1 MDTPST
7 TPSTDNPLT
16 SLGQRLREARQR
28 LGLTQD
34 DVAQPEFTK
43 SYVSAVER
51 GKARPSLKA
60 LELMSRRLG
69 IPMPELLTVAP
80 DVVDTLDL
88 AALEED
94 VEYQLDC
101 ARRAIDTGQGGEALR
116 LIAVA
121 EEGAGTALDQLGG
134 ATRYRLS
141 YLRALAYLR
150 VGEASTAQR
159 ELTRTLDLAAALD
172 DGGGAVEQVR
182 YLIGGAYSEQ
192 NLPQLAVE
200 YHTRGVEAIQ
210 AGVVKDPNLQLLIYS
225 NLAND
230 YWALGDS
237 GRAVAFYQEALKLL
251 DRVSN
256 LERQSGIYWGLSVAY
271 KALGDMTRATLYAGR
286 AIAIYEA
293 TANQTAAAQMS
304 VNLAELLIDRGD
316 YPAAEAA
323 LTRARTLLEATG
335 NPLFLSAVYQRYAAL
350 ELARER
356 LAEAAEY
363 SARGVQLSEAVYQTQ
378 AGQGDPAARSNM
390 QRTYIRALR
399 MAGRVAEAQGDR
411 ATADARFTTA
421 LDLARD
427 AGLWEAA
434 ADLAYAYAE
443 LLTARGAHEQAGTY
457 YRQAWRHRPTPR
469 S

>member
-1 MDTPST
+1 MPSGE
-7 TPSTDNPLT
+7 NPLT
-16 SLGQRLREARQR
+16 GLGQRLREARHR

-69 IPMPELLTVAP
+69 IPMPELLAVAP
-80 DVVDTLDL
+80 EAVETIDL
-88 AALEED
+88 AALAED
-94 VEYQLDC
+94 VEYQLDG
-101 ARRAIDTGQGGEALR
+101 ARRAIDTGQGSEALR

-121 EEGAGTALDQLGG
+121 EETAGDALDDLGA

-141 YLRALAYLR
+141 YLKALAYLR
-150 VGEASTAQR
+150 AGEAGAAQR
-159 ELTRTLDLAAALD
+159 ELTQTLDLAAELD
-172 DGGGAVEQVR
+172 DGGEAAERVR
-182 YLIGGAYSEQ
+182 NLIGGAYCEQ
-192 NLPQLAVE
+192 NLPQLALE
-200 YHTRGVEAIQ
+200 YHTRGVQAIQ

-230 YWALGDS
+230 YWALGDAQ
-237 GRAVAFYQEALKLL
+237 RAVAFYQEALKLL
-251 DRVSN
+251 DRVGN
-256 LERQSGIYWGLSVAY
+256 MERQSGIYWGLSVAY
-271 KALGDMTRATLYAGR
+271 KALGDVARAALYAQR
-286 AIAIYEA
+286 AIGIYEA
-293 TANQTAAAQMS
+293 MANQTAAAQMS

-316 YPAAEAA
+316 YPAADAA
-323 LTRARTLLEATG
+323 LARARPLLEAGG
-335 NPLFLSAVYQRYAAL
+335 NALYLSALYQRYAAL
-350 ELARER
+350 ELARGR
-356 LAEAAEY
+356 QAEAAGY
-363 SARGVQLSEAVYQTQ
+363 SARGVQLSEAVYQAQ
-378 AGQGDPAARSNM
+378 AGQGDPAARSHM
-390 QRTYIRALR
+390 LRTYIRALR
-399 MAGRVAEAQGDR
+399 MAGRVAEAQGDP

-427 AGLWEAA
+427 AELWEAA

-457 YRQAWRHRPTPR
+457 YRQAWRHRPSPR

>member
-1 MDTPST
+1 MDMPSGE
-7 TPSTDNPLT
+7 NPLT
-16 SLGQRLREARQR
+16 GLGQRLREARHR

-69 IPMPELLTVAP
+69 IPMPELLAVAP
-80 DVVDTLDL
+80 EAVETIDL
-88 AALEED
+88 AALAED
-94 VEYQLDC
+94 VEYQLDG
-101 ARRAIDTGQGGEALR
+101 ARRAIDTGQGSEALR

-121 EEGAGTALDQLGG
+121 EETAGDALDDLGA

-141 YLRALAYLR
+141 YLKALAYLR
-150 VGEASTAQR
+150 AGEAGAAQR
-159 ELTRTLDLAAALD
+159 ELTQTLDLAAELD
-172 DGGGAVEQVR
+172 DGGEAAERVR
-182 YLIGGAYSEQ
+182 NLIGGAYCEQ
-192 NLPQLAVE
+192 NLPQLALE
-200 YHTRGVEAIQ
+200 YHTRGVQAIQ

-230 YWALGDS
+230 YWALGDAQ
-237 GRAVAFYQEALKLL
+237 RAVAFYQEALKLL
-251 DRVSN
+251 DRVGN
-256 LERQSGIYWGLSVAY
+256 MERQSGIYWGLSVAY
-271 KALGDMTRATLYAGR
+271 KALGDVARAALYAQR
-286 AIAIYEA
+286 AIGIYEA
-293 TANQTAAAQMS
+293 MANQTAAAQMS

-316 YPAAEAA
+316 YPAADAA
-323 LTRARTLLEATG
+323 LARARPLLEAGG
-335 NPLFLSAVYQRYAAL
+335 NALYLSALYQRYAAL
-350 ELARER
+350 ELARGR
-356 LAEAAEY
+356 QAEAAGY
-363 SARGVQLSEAVYQTQ
+363 SARGVQLSEAVYQAQ
-378 AGQGDPAARSNM
+378 AGQGDPAARSHM
-390 QRTYIRALR
+390 LRTYIRALR
-399 MAGRVAEAQGDR
+399 MAGRVAEAQGDP

-427 AGLWEAA
+427 AELWEAA

-457 YRQAWRHRPTPR
+457 YRQAWRHRPSPR

>member
-1 MDTPST
+1 MDMPSGE
-7 TPSTDNPLT
+7 NPLT
-16 SLGQRLREARQR
+16 GLGQRLREARHR

-69 IPMPELLTVAP
+69 IPMPELLAVAP
-80 DVVDTLDL
+80 EAVETIDL
-88 AALEED
+88 AALAED
-94 VEYQLDC
+94 VEYQLDG
-101 ARRAIDTGQGGEALR
+101 ARRAIDTGQGSEALR

-121 EEGAGTALDQLGG
+121 EETAGDALDDLGA

-141 YLRALAYLR
+141 YLKALAYLR
-150 VGEASTAQR
+150 AGEAGAAQR
-159 ELTRTLDLAAALD
+159 ELTQTLDLAAELD
-172 DGGGAVEQVR
+172 DGGEAAERVR
-182 YLIGGAYSEQ
+182 NLIGGAYCEQ
-192 NLPQLAVE
+192 NLPQLALE
-200 YHTRGVEAIQ
+200 YHTRGVQAIQ

-230 YWALGDS
+230 YWALGDAQ
-237 GRAVAFYQEALKLL
+237 RAVAFYQEALKLL
-251 DRVSN
+251 DRVGN
-256 LERQSGIYWGLSVAY
+256 MERQSGIYWGLSVAY
-271 KALGDMTRATLYAGR
+271 KALGDVARAALYAQR
-286 AIAIYEA
+286 AIGIYEA
-293 TANQTAAAQMS
+293 MANQTAAAQMS

-316 YPAAEAA
+316 YPAADAA
-323 LTRARTLLEATG
+323 LARARPLLEAGG
-335 NPLFLSAVYQRYAAL
+335 NPLYLSALYQRYAAL
-350 ELARER
+350 ELARGR
-356 LAEAAEY
+356 QAEAADY
-363 SARGVQLSEAVYQTQ
+363 SARGVQLSEAVYQAQ
-378 AGQGDPAARSNM
+378 AGQGDPAARSHM
-390 QRTYIRALR
+390 LRTYIRALR
-399 MAGRVAEAQGDR
+399 MAGRVAEAQGDP

-427 AGLWEAA
+427 AELWEAA

-457 YRQAWRHRPTPR
+457 YRQAWRHRPSPR

>member
-1 MDTPST
+1 MDMPSGE
-7 TPSTDNPLT
+7 NPLT
-16 SLGQRLREARQR
+16 GLGQRLREARHR

-69 IPMPELLTVAP
+69 IPMPEALAVAP
-80 DVVDTLDL
+80 EAVDTIDL
-88 AALEED
+88 AALAED
-94 VEYQLDC
+94 VEYQLDG
-101 ARRAIDTGQGGEALR
+101 ARRAIDTGQGTEALR

-121 EEGAGTALDQLGG
+121 EQTAGDALDELD
-134 ATRYRLS
+134 ASTRYRLS

-150 VGEASTAQR
+150 AGEAGAAQR
-159 ELTRTLDLAAALD
+159 ELERTLALAGELE
-172 DGGGAVEQVR
+172 DGGEAAERVR
-182 YLIGGAYSEQ
+182 NLIGGAYCEQ
-192 NLPQLAVE
+192 NLPQLALE
-200 YHTRGVEAIQ
+200 YHTRGVQAIQ

-230 YWALGDS
+230 YWALGDAQ
-237 GRAVAFYQEALKLL
+237 RAVAFYQEALKLL
-251 DRVSN
+251 DRVGN
-256 LERQSGIYWGLSVAY
+256 VERQWGIYWGLSVAY
-271 KALGDMTRATLYAGR
+271 KALGDVTRAALYAQR
-286 AIAIYEA
+286 AIGIYEA
-293 TANQTAAAQMS
+293 MANQTAAAQMS

-323 LTRARTLLEATG
+323 LTRARPLLEAGG
-335 NPLFLSAVYQRYAAL
+335 NPLHLSALYQRYAAL
-350 ELARER
+350 ELARGR
-356 LAEAAEY
+356 QAEAAEY
-363 SARGVQLSEAVYQTQ
+363 SARGVQLSEAVYQAQ
-378 AGQGDPAARSNM
+378 AGQGDPAARSHM
-390 QRTYIRALR
+390 LRTYIRALR
-399 MAGRVAEAQGDR
+399 MAGRVAEAQGDP

-427 AGLWEAA
+427 AELWEAA

-457 YRQAWRHRPTPR
+457 YRQAWRHRPSPR

>member
-1 MDTPST
+1 MDMPSGE
-7 TPSTDNPLT
+7 NPLT
-16 SLGQRLREARQR
+16 GLGQRLREARHR

-69 IPMPELLTVAP
+69 IPMPELLAVAP
-80 DVVDTLDL
+80 EAVETIDL
-88 AALEED
+88 AALAED
-94 VEYQLDC
+94 VEYQLDG
-101 ARRAIDTGQGGEALR
+101 ARRAIDTGQGSEALR

-121 EEGAGTALDQLGG
+121 EETAGDALDDLGV

-141 YLRALAYLR
+141 YLKALAYLR
-150 VGEASTAQR
+150 AGEAGAAQR
-159 ELTRTLDLAAALD
+159 ELEHTLDLAGELE
-172 DGGGAVEQVR
+172 DGGEAAERVR
-182 YLIGGAYSEQ
+182 NLIGGAYCEQ
-192 NLPQLAVE
+192 NLPQLALE
-200 YHTRGVEAIQ
+200 YHTRGVQAIQ

-230 YWALGDS
+230 YWALGDAQ
-237 GRAVAFYQEALKLL
+237 RAVAFYQEALKLL
-251 DRVSN
+251 DRVGN
-256 LERQSGIYWGLSVAY
+256 MERQSGIYWGLSVAY
-271 KALGDMTRATLYAGR
+271 KALGDVARAALYAQR
-286 AIAIYEA
+286 AIGIYEA
-293 TANQTAAAQMS
+293 MANQTAAAQMS

-316 YPAAEAA
+316 YPAADAA
-323 LTRARTLLEATG
+323 LARARPLLEAGG
-335 NPLFLSAVYQRYAAL
+335 NPLYLSALYQRYAAL
-350 ELARER
+350 ELARGR
-356 LAEAAEY
+356 QAEAADY
-363 SARGVQLSEAVYQTQ
+363 SARGVQLSEAVYQAQ
-378 AGQGDPAARSNM
+378 AGQGDPAARSHM
-390 QRTYIRALR
+390 LRTYIRALR
-399 MAGRVAEAQGDR
+399 MAGRVAEAQGDP

-427 AGLWEAA
+427 AELWEAA

-457 YRQAWRHRPTPR
+457 YRQAWRHRPSPR

>member
-1 MDTPST
+1 MDTRST
-7 TPSTDNPLT
+7 ENPLT
-16 SLGQRLREARQR
+16 SLGQRLREARHR

-34 DVAQPEFTK
+34 EVAQPEFTK

-69 IPMPELLTVAP
+69 IPMPDLLAVAP
-80 DVVDTLDL
+80 DMVDTLDL
-88 AALEED
+88 AAVEED
-94 VEYQLDC
+94 VEYQLDL
-101 ARRAIDTGQGGEALR
+101 ARRAIDTGLGSEALR

-121 EEGAGTALDQLGG
+121 EETAGAALDELGA

-159 ELTRTLDLAAALD
+159 ELTRTLDLAAELD
-172 DGGGAVEQVR
+172 DGGEAAERVR
-182 YLIGGAYSEQ
+182 NLIGGAYCEQ

-200 YHTRGVEAIQ
+200 YHTRGVQAIQ

-230 YWALGDS
+230 YWALGDAQ
-237 GRAVAFYQEALKLL
+237 RAVAFYQEALKLL

-271 KALGDMTRATLYAGR
+271 EALGDVTRATLYAGR

-316 YPAAEAA
+316 YSEAEAA

-335 NPLFLSAVYQRYAAL
+335 NPLYLSALYQRYAAL
-350 ELARER
+350 ELARGR
-356 LAEAAEY
+356 LPEAAEY
-363 SARGVQLSEAVYQTQ
+363 SARGVQLSEEVYRTQ
-378 AGQGDPAARSNM
+378 AGQGDPAARSNTV
-390 QRTYIRALR
+390 RTYIRALR
-399 MAGRVAEAQGDR
+399 TAGRVAEAQSDP
-411 ATADARFTTA
+411 ATADTHFTTA

-443 LLTARGAHEQAGTY
+443 LLTTRGAHEQAGTY
-457 YRQAWRHRPTPR
+457 YRQAWRHRPSPR

>member
-1 MDTPST
+1 MDTPS
-7 TPSTDNPLT
+7 PDNPLT
-16 SLGQRLREARQR
+16 GLGQRLREARHR

-69 IPMPELLTVAP
+69 IPMPELLAVAP
-80 DVVDTLDL
+80 EAVDTLDL
-88 AALEED
+88 AAIEED

-101 ARRAIDTGQGGEALR
+101 ARRAIDTGQGSEALR

-121 EEGAGTALDQLGG
+121 EEAAGDALAQLGA

-150 VGEASTAQR
+150 VGEASMAQA
-159 ELTRTLDLAAALD
+159 ELTQTLNLAAGLD
-172 DGGGAVEQVR
+172 DGGEAAERVR
-182 YLIGGAYSEQ
+182 NLIGGAYCEQ

-200 YHTRGVEAIQ
+200 YHTRGVQAIQ
-210 AGVVKDPNLQLLIYS
+210 AGVVKDANLQLLIYS

-230 YWALGDS
+230 YWALGDAQH
-237 GRAVAFYQEALKLL
+237 AVAFYQEALNLL

-256 LERQSGIYWGLSVAY
+256 LERQSGIYWGLSLAH
-271 KALGDMTRATLYAGR
+271 KALGDLTRAALYAGR
-286 AIAIYEA
+286 AISIYEA

-335 NPLFLSAVYQRYAAL
+335 NPLYLSAVYQRYAAL

-356 LAEAAEY
+356 LPEAAEY
-363 SARGVQLSEAVYQTQ
+363 SAHGLQLSEEVYRRQ
-378 AGQGDPAARSNM
+378 AGQGDPAARSHNL
-390 QRTYIRALR
+390 RTYIRALR
-399 MAGRVAEAQGDR
+399 MAGRVAEAQGDP
-411 ATADARFTTA
+411 ATADTRFTTA

-434 ADLAYAYAE
+434 ADLGYAYAE

-457 YRQAWRHRPTPR
+457 YRQAWRHRPSPR

>member
-1 MDTPST
+1 MDMPSGE
-7 TPSTDNPLT
+7 NPLT
-16 SLGQRLREARQR
+16 GLGQRLREARHR

-69 IPMPELLTVAP
+69 IPMPELLAVAP
-80 DVVDTLDL
+80 EAVETIDL
-88 AALEED
+88 AALAED
-94 VEYQLDC
+94 VEYQLDG
-101 ARRAIDTGQGGEALR
+101 ARRAIDTGQGSEALR

-121 EEGAGTALDQLGG
+121 EETAGDALDDLGA

-141 YLRALAYLR
+141 YLKALAYLR
-150 VGEASTAQR
+150 AGEAGAAQR
-159 ELTRTLDLAAALD
+159 ELTQTLDLAAELD
-172 DGGGAVEQVR
+172 DGGEAAERVR
-182 YLIGGAYSEQ
+182 NLIGGAYCEQ
-192 NLPQLAVE
+192 NLPQLALE
-200 YHTRGVEAIQ
+200 YHTRGVQAIQ

-230 YWALGDS
+230 YWALGDAQ
-237 GRAVAFYQEALKLL
+237 RAVAFYQEALKLL
-251 DRVSN
+251 DRVGN
-256 LERQSGIYWGLSVAY
+256 MERQSGIYWGLSVAY
-271 KALGDMTRATLYAGR
+271 KALGDVARAALYAQR
-286 AIAIYEA
+286 AIGIYEA
-293 TANQTAAAQMS
+293 MANQTAAAQMS

-316 YPAAEAA
+316 YAAADAA
-323 LTRARTLLEATG
+323 LARARPLLEAGG
-335 NPLFLSAVYQRYAAL
+335 NALYLSALYQRYAAL
-350 ELARER
+350 ELARGR
-356 LAEAAEY
+356 QAEAADY
-363 SARGVQLSEAVYQTQ
+363 SARGVQLSEAVYQAQ
-378 AGQGDPAARSNM
+378 AGQGDPAARSHM
-390 QRTYIRALR
+390 LRTYIRALR
-399 MAGRVAEAQGDR
+399 MAGRVAEAQGDP

-427 AGLWEAA
+427 AELWEAA

-457 YRQAWRHRPTPR
+457 YRQAWRHRPSPR